1 MKLNDFFLS
10 IAECLEINDLN
21 LIKADFNIS
30 KTWDSLGQINIINML
45 DKNYNLVISIDHLN
59 EITYV
64 QDIIDIIEEKKNIKF
79 EN

>member
-30 KTWDSLGQINIINML
+30 KVWDSLGQINLINML
-45 DKNYNLVISIDHLN
+45 DKNFNLVISIDHLN

-64 QDIIDIIEEKKNIKF
+64 QDIIDIIEEQKSIKF

>member
-1 MKLNDFFLS
+1 MKLNNFFIL
-10 IAECLEINDLN
+10 IAESLEINDFN

-30 KTWDSLGQINIINML
+30 KVWDSLGQINLINML
-45 DKNYNLVISIDHLN
+45 DKNFNLVISIDHLN

-64 QDIIDIIEEKKNIKF
+64 QDIIDIIEEQKSIKF